1 MKRLFAA
8 LLASACLAVPAAHA
22 GDLADNIAQL
32 TRGAEWK
39 LVTSPRLDFDT
50 FHPQG
55 FARAGDFIF
64 MSSVEI
70 IERTKKYETPKD
82 GMDRDEGRGAGHLF
96 KLDADGKLVGQ
107 VKLGDGAIYH
117 PGGIDFD
124 GRWLWVPV
132 AEYRPNSKSIMYR
145 VDPETLE
152 ATEVFRFPDHIGGVV
167 FDAESSTLHAV
178 SWGSRRFYTWKV
190 TEDLTVPDAA
200 LDPEKTRTLNPS
212 HYIDYQD
219 CGLLK
224 AGQAVCTGITEYRPG
239 SDGQLFRLGG
249 IDVID
254 LKAGRPL
261 FQVPVQI
268 WTEKGKS
275 ITGNPVLVEKTETG
289 IRLTAAPE
297 DNESKLYVY
306 ETELK

>member
-1 MKRLFAA
+1 MKRLFTL
-8 LLASACLAVPAAHA
+8 LLASVCLAGTAARA
-22 GDLADNIAQL
+22 DDLADSIGRL
-32 TRGAEWK
+32 TRGTEWT
-39 LVTSPRLDFDT
+39 LVKSSMLGFDT

-55 FARAGDFIF
+55 FARVGDSLF

-70 IERTKKYETPKD
+70 IERTKKYETPQD
-82 GMDRDEGRGAGHLF
+82 GMDRDEGKGAGHLF
-96 KLDADGKLVGQ
+96 KLDADGKLIGQ
-107 VKLGDGAIYH
+107 VKLGEGAIYH
-117 PGGIDFD
+117 PGGIDYD

-132 AEYRPNSKSIMYR
+132 AEYRPNSKSIIYR
-145 VDPETLE
+145 VDPQTLE

-167 FDAESSTLHAV
+167 YDAEQGTLHAV

-219 CGLLK
+219 CGLAK
-224 AGQAVCTGITEYRPG
+224 PGQAVCTGLTEYRPG
-239 SDGQLFRLGG
+239 PDGQLFRLGG

-254 LKAGRPL
+254 LKEGRPL

-297 DNESKLYVY
+297 DNETKLYVY
-306 ETELK
+306 ETKLP